1 MEVRLNN
8 WGLEDVFEMERSPEE
23 WVTIDWPKTEPWT
36 KGVGW
41 GQNGFKKGYDK
52 WWPSDGMKGK
62 RHTKE
67 AKQKMKEG
75 CKKRDN
81 SNMGRTN
88 PITIDGVTYRSKM
101 AAAKALNIPYTTFK
115 RKYNG
120 Q

>member
-1 MEVRLNN
+1 MVWTSFLGLNAAFGVDGPAGC
-8 WGLEDVFEMERSPEE
+8 WTERYIIPVESRP
-23 WVTIDWPKTEPWT
+23 T
-36 KGVGW
+36 GW
-41 GQNGFKKGYDK
+41 GENGFKKGYHK

-62 RHTKE
+62 RHTEE
-67 AKQKMKEG
+67 AKQKMRDG